1 MEMNKIILAAS
12 FLIMISVP
20 AYADEY
26 YSKNYQAGYKQG
38 YTYNEG
44 GLKGLPPL
52 PPLTPL
58 PNLGDTDQDAY
69 TRGVLEGK
77 KAKEEMGL

>member
-1 MEMNKIILAAS
+1 MKIIIWVIA
-12 FLIMISVP
+12 FLIFISGA
-20 AYADEY
+20 AYAVDED
-26 YSKNYQAGYKQG
+26 YSKNYQAGYKEG

-58 PNLGDTDQDAY
+58 PNLGDTSQDAY
-69 TRGVLEGK
+69 TRGVLEGR